1 MLHSSLYW
9 KTNKKQVGGED
20 CFVVWFPLPL
30 IILYFLVFLFLM
42 GNAGIFVCSR
52 CPLEVKLKTAAV

>member
-9 KTNKKQVGGED
+9 KTNKKQVGGEV

-30 IILYFLVFLFLM
+30 IIFYCLVFLFLWEM
-42 GNAGIFVCSR
+42 LVSLCVPGALWR
-52 CPLEVKLKTAAV
+52 